1 MDTLSKGST
10 MKRFGV
16 GVLIGLLLASLFSAP
31 WMLQSV
37 YAVGNCASFRSWNT
51 GDSVTA
57 GDLNSSFTTAA
68 VTNSTPQCLDDYS
81 LTVAQMQT
89 TTDPYASGTESLA
102 TSTAGELERLRF
114 MFKQIFGLTNW
125 YRHDQSPTFSFSHM
139 NASALHLGS
148 TGVAGGTDT
157 VQNQF
162 LSRFPVLTGPNHWT
176 GIWWPHN
183 TTHMAISIAD
193 ANHATGGVQG
203 GIELFRF
210 HARGLI
216 FHHTVA
222 LMFKH
227 SESQMHGGQR
237 GHVTAIQVNQLDQ
250 IVVGHSGS
258 ALILHGAGMV
268 QGPNRLIAL
277 SPNGEFLTARHIIG
291 SGGVTISHTATTLTI
306 DVPAAAAAGSL
317 SSLHIFTSSGTW
329 TRPSGVLRVVIEV
342 VGGGGGGGALAA
354 PAAGVSTGAG
364 GGGGGGAGIAF
375 VNVTSISSATI
386 TIGAGGAGGVAGANP
401 GSAGSNSVWSDGTNT
416 ITGLGGSGGGA
427 GGAAGGAGGLSTGAT
442 FTIRGSGG
450 GPGGTSSAGVVLAGI
465 GGGSRVG
472 GSSLTATGAAGP
484 AAAAYSGAGGSGG
497 HDSTEVARAG
507 GAGGSG
513 MVIVYEYK

>member
-1 MDTLSKGST
+1 

-31 WMLQSV
+31 WMYQAW
-37 YAVGNCASFRSWNT
+37 AVGNCSVFRTWNT

-81 LTVAQMQT
+81 ATVSQMQA
-89 TTDPYASGTESLA
+89 TTDPYASGTESQA

-125 YRHDQSPTFSFSHM
+125 YRHDQAPTFSFSHM

-193 ANHATGGVQG
+193 YNHAQGGVQG

-210 HARGLI
+210 HARGLL
-216 FHHTVA
+216 FHHTVV

-237 GHVTAIQVNQLDQ
+237 GHIT
-250 IVVGHSGS
+250 
-258 ALILHGAGMV
+258 
-268 QGPNRLIAL
+268 AL
-277 SPNGEFLTARHIIG
+277 S
-291 SGGVTISHTATTLTI
+291 
-306 DVPAAAAAGSL
+306 
-317 SSLHIFTSSGTW
+317 
-329 TRPSGVLRVVIEV
+329 
-342 VGGGGGGGALAA
+342 
-354 PAAGVSTGAG
+354 VSQ
-364 GGGGGGAGIAF
+364 IADA
-375 VNVTSISSATI
+375 S
-386 TIGAGGAGGVAGANP
+386 
-401 GSAGSNSVWSDGTNT
+401 
-416 ITGLGGSGGGA
+416 GLGGQDQLIVGHA
-427 GGAAGGAGGLSTGAT
+427 GTVLQ
-442 FTIRGSGG
+442 
-450 GPGGTSSAGVVLAGI
+450 LAGL
-465 GGGSRVG
+465 GV
-472 GSSLTATGAAGP
+472 
-484 AAAAYSGAGGSGG
+484 SGAGGTSKALFLSTAGHVYVNTISSSSGG
-497 HDSTEVARAG
+497 ASVFTLSPLNAILAHHAFAFPIPAKHSGGVSSQWGLMYSDVNHQWAHWTAAMPTGATSMTLDLFSSQGTRTTGSIGWHVQTWTVGLGEDPNTAATHTYIFYPVTVQGTAGKLTKQTETLTNSLETGKLLYISIRRMNT
-507 GAGGSG
+507 GSAAVLSQNG
-513 MVIVYEYK
+513 FTMATEHTSFRYGVLRFQ